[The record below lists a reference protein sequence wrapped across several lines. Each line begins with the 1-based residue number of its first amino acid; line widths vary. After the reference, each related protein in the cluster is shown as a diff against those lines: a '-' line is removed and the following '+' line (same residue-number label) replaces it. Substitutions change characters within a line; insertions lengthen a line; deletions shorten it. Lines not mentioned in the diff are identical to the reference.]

1 MKISAPFAIVLDTTP
16 LGLLTQKKGIPE
28 AEACRAWADSLIRFG
43 CLFFV
48 PEIADYELRREF
60 LRQGNSGAIARMN
73 IFNASVSGAYL
84 PLTTE
89 EVRFAAGL
97 WAQVRNSGKTT
108 APPEALDGDALIAAQ
123 AALIDFSAFGLAGM
137 VVATANAGHLS
148 TLTTAVLW
156 SDIGF

>member
-1 MKISAPFAIVLDTTP
+1 MKISNPVAIVLDTTP

-28 AEACRAWADSLIRFG
+28 AEACRAWADGLIGFG

-60 LRQGNSGAIARMN
+60 LRQGNSGAIARMDL
-73 IFNASVSGAYL
+73 FNANVSGAYL
-84 PLTTE
+84 PLTTA

-108 APPEALDGDALIAAQ
+108 APPDALDGDALIAAQ
-123 AALIDFSAFGLAGM
+123 ATLLDPSAFGLAGV

-148 TLTTAVLW
+148 VLTQAVLW